1 MAFCRLCFV
10 LMKPNALQMEYS
22 LRKLFLHYALQLLI
36 VNVPNTLS
44 HCIQC
49 IRWRNRCGDLRGY
62 GLSERKAPRHCY
74 AFSSLTSVAA
84 SNRMRHSEDSRLHF
98 ELNL

>member
-44 HCIQC
+44 LAYNVSDGAIGVA
-49 IRWRNRCGDLRGY
+49 I
-62 GLSERKAPRHCY
+62 Y
-74 AFSSLTSVAA
+74 AD
-84 SNRMRHSEDSRLHF
+84 MD
-98 ELNL
+98 